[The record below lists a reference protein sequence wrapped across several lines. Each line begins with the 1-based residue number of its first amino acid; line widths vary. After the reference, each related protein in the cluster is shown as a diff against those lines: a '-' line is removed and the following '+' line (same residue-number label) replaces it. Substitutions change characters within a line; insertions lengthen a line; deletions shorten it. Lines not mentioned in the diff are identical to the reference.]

1 METTIKEYIRSINKK
16 TDMHV
21 QTNLNLKVKKIYFT
35 NKKNIHKK
43 IPKAIEVYKKVRGV
57 KEIINKTIEEY
68 YLLSIYE
75 ENIEEYIVDLNNKEI
90 LIIRWDNEIKY
101 INV

>member
-1 METTIKEYIRSINKK
+1 METTIEEYIRSINKK

-21 QTNLNLKVKKIYFT
+21 QTNLKVKKIYFT

-90 LIIRWDNEIKY
+90 LIIRWNSEIKHM
-101 INV
+101 NV